1 LKQILNR
8 NKLFII
14 LFICI
19 SFFVFCWY
27 LYDNNVFEQIS
38 NYLFH
43 YNDFLKANILSDTP
57 FTGSNFFDYLIDV
70 FNNPGLYYFDYNIIF
85 AFQMFQ
91 LLMPIF
97 YSIIGY
103 YFYKQYHSYLV
114 LEFYRIQNNFRFLVS
129 KMVINSLKLSVCIFF
144 SFLLFY
150 LYLFIICKGNF
161 VMNPHNDDIPK
172 SFLLDI
178 FSDNFYR
185 NNAYQYYLIEG
196 SIKFLLIPF
205 VFSMFAQSFVLI
217 FSNLKVVVFLPC
229 LYYYGLAVISFIM
242 YNFIGDNNIYLN
254 PSTILANSD
263 YDNLNSVLLI
273 GINLIPLLIAIIIIK
288 IMDKRVEIS

>member
-1 LKQILNR
+1 
-8 NKLFII
+8 
-14 LFICI
+14 
-19 SFFVFCWY
+19 
-27 LYDNNVFEQIS
+27 
-38 NYLFH
+38 
-43 YNDFLKANILSDTP
+43 
-57 FTGSNFFDYLIDV
+57 
-70 FNNPGLYYFDYNIIF
+70 
-85 AFQMFQ
+85 
-91 LLMPIF
+91 
-97 YSIIGY
+97 
-103 YFYKQYHSYLV
+103 
-114 LEFYRIQNNFRFLVS
+114 
-129 KMVINSLKLSVCIFF
+129 
-144 SFLLFY
+144 
-150 LYLFIICKGNF
+150 
-161 VMNPHNDDIPK
+161 MNPHNDDIPK